1 MKTQLEQLIK
11 AIILEEFGAEHAD
24 VPFSVT
30 YPPKPEMGDYSTNA
44 ALVLAKRVGKSPQ
57 EVAEI
62 IVNSE
67 QWARLRQGF
76 DGQAVSSIQQVKV
89 LGGFVNVTVDAGA
102 WFAQVL
108 QDIAKQGVAY
118 GISQTGQPEKIMV
131 EYLSPNTNKPLHLG
145 HLRNGVTGVAT
156 INMLAAQ
163 GHDITRVGIIND
175 RGVHI
180 CKAMLAYQR
189 WGAGTTPETA
199 DVKPDH
205 FVGDWYVRFSKEAE
219 IDPSLHDQAQ
229 AMLQRWEAGDPEVR
243 ELWQM
248 MRQWVLAGWKQTE
261 EVLGFSYDKAYFES
275 DVYQQGKEIV
285 QQGLASGVFRKI
297 DKGNI
302 VFDLSPEEFGLD
314 EAGQP
319 RMITLL
325 RADGTSLY
333 TTQDVG
339 LAVQRAKEFHLDRLI
354 YVVGSEQKFHFQ
366 SLFAILRALGFAW
379 AQKLYHLWYGMV
391 YLPDG
396 KMKSREG
403 TVVDADDLVK
413 QMVELAATEI
423 MDRSRRTN
431 ATHEADA
438 HAQADIAQEEVQR
451 RAGIIALGAI
461 KFYLLKQKPTVDIHF
476 NPKESLS
483 FEGFTGPYC
492 QYAYARA
499 RSILRQVGGQSN
511 ASPADY
517 AVLGGIAEK
526 QLLQKLESFPEVVAK
541 AAEDYNPSAI
551 ATHVFETAQAFSSFY
566 SAHSVLKAENE
577 AVQRA
582 RAQLVAATAHVI
594 RNGLGLLGIEVL
606 EEM

>member
-1 MKTQLEQLIK
+1 MKEQLEKVIK

-24 VPFSVT
+24 VPFSVV

-62 IVNSE
+62 IVNSD
-67 QWARLRQGF
+67 QWTVNSIRQ
-76 DGQAVSSIQQVKV
+76 VEV
-89 LGGFVNVTVDAGA
+89 LGGFVNVRVDAGA
-102 WFAQVL
+102 WFTQVL
-108 QDIAKQGVAY
+108 QDIAKQGAAY
-118 GISQTGQPEKIMV
+118 GTSQTAQSEKIMV

-199 DVKPDH
+199 GVKPDH

-229 AMLQRWEAGDPEVR
+229 AMLQQWEAGDPKVR

-285 QQGLASGVFRKI
+285 QHGLESGVFRKI
-297 DKGNI
+297 DKGNV

-339 LAVQRAKEFHLDRLI
+339 LAVQRAQEFHLDRLI

-413 QMVELAATEI
+413 QMIDLAKGEITERIKAYEPDIDTAVADDGNGSFRLRYPTQEVE
-423 MDRSRRTN
+423 
-431 ATHEADA
+431 H
-438 HAQADIAQEEVQR
+438 
-451 RAGIIALGAI
+451 RASIIALGAI

-499 RSILRQVGGQSN
+499 RSILRQVGGGSHMHH
-511 ASPADY
+511 AVDY
-517 AVLGGIAEK
+517 SVLGGIAEK
-526 QLLQKLESFPEVVAK
+526 QLLQKLEMFPEVVRK

-551 ATHVFETAQAFSSFY
+551 AIHVFETAQAFSSFY
-566 SAHSVLKAENE
+566 SAHPVLKADNE
-577 AVQRA
+577 AIKYTRV
-582 RAQLVAATAHVI
+582 QLVAATGQVVQ
-594 RNGLGLLGIEVL
+594 NGLALLGIDVL

>member
-1 MKTQLEQLIK
+1 MKTQLEQLVK
-11 AIILEEFGAEHAD
+11 SIIIGEFGAEHAD

-57 EVAEI
+57 EIAARI
-62 IVNSE
+62 AAAIPNSQFPISKVE
-67 QWARLRQGF
+67 
-76 DGQAVSSIQQVKV
+76 V

-108 QDIAKQGVAY
+108 QDIAKQGAAY
-118 GISQTGQPEKIMV
+118 GISQTAQPEKIMV

-189 WGAGTTPETA
+189 WGAGATPETA
-199 DVKPDH
+199 GVKPDH

-219 IDPSLHDQAQ
+219 VDPSLNDEAQ
-229 AMLQRWEAGDPEVR
+229 AMLQQWEAGDPDVR
-243 ELWQM
+243 ELWQT

-302 VFDLSPEEFGLD
+302 VFDLSSEEFGLD

-339 LAVQRAKEFHLDRLI
+339 LAVQRAQEFHLDRLI

-379 AQKLYHLWYGMV
+379 AQKLHHLWYGMV

-413 QMVELAATEI
+413 QMIDLAKVEIINRT
-423 MDRSRRTN
+423 DRTDG
-431 ATHEADA
+431 TDKA
-438 HAQADIAQEEVQR
+438 HAIASPEVER
-451 RAGIIALGAI
+451 RAGVIALGAI

-499 RSILRQVGGQSN
+499 RSILRQVGGQPS

-582 RAQLVAATAHVI
+582 RVQLVAATVHVVQ
-594 RNGLGLLGIEVL
+594 NGLALLGIDVL

>member
-1 MKTQLEQLIK
+1 MKTQLEQLVK

-44 ALVLAKRVGKSPQ
+44 ALVLGKRVGKSPQ
-57 EVAEI
+57 EIAARI
-62 IVNSE
+62 AAAIPNSQFPISKVE
-67 QWARLRQGF
+67 
-76 DGQAVSSIQQVKV
+76 V

-108 QDIAKQGVAY
+108 QDIAKQGAAY
-118 GISQTGQPEKIMV
+118 GTSQITPPEKIMV

-189 WGAGTTPETA
+189 WGAGATPETA
-199 DVKPDH
+199 GVKPDH
-205 FVGDWYVRFSKEAE
+205 FVGNWYVRFSKEAE
-219 IDPSLHDQAQ
+219 VDPSLNDQAQ
-229 AMLQRWEAGDPEVR
+229 AMLLQWEAGDPAVR

-285 QQGLASGVFRKI
+285 QQGFASGVFRKI

-339 LAVQRAKEFHLDRLI
+339 LAVQRAQEFHLDRLI

-379 AQKLYHLWYGMV
+379 AQKLHHLWYGMV

-413 QMVELAATEI
+413 QMIELAITGI
-423 MDRSRRTN
+423 IDRSNRTN
-431 ATHEADA
+431 GTYATDEAGVDT
-438 HAQADIAQEEVQR
+438 QAEIAQEEVQR

-499 RSILRQVGGQSN
+499 RSILRQVGGQSS

-582 RAQLVAATAHVI
+582 RVQLVAATAQVVQ
-594 RNGLGLLGIEVL
+594 NGLALLGIDVL